1 MKEYNLIV
9 KFLYKN
15 KKYQLLTDTDDKYF
29 FLEVKNNQ
37 YSYVTLEEFVELCNI
52 FCKYPSSMNIINDRA
67 KNKKMKIVPKI
78 IIGGIATILTVSSI
92 PIIGAMSTY
101 ARISENYT
109 DNSSSYYS
117 DVGTNNYDVQSNIS
131 FVVDDSEEQLVID
144 TLINNDYSNCVYI
157 YDMEY
162 LDEYFDYDTVS
173 KEMLYDVV
181 KNNSNIND
189 NFKLLIFEF
198 INNIYDKYNDIDLRV
213 FYENLKTL
221 KIIEC
226 DKNQLL
232 LKTFSS
238 DSCACYVRTE
248 NAIYTLKDYEYKKGT
263 WEYQVIMHE
272 FAHTIR
278 NGWFKHNG
286 KELRVSA
293 TGNSLSLV
301 TVDEALNSV
310 FTVSLFD
317 YEERDIAYQLQS
329 NYCTIMLECLDNYSL
344 SDYINHSLSYYA
356 SKLDE
361 HNGDNNY
368 AKCILTLIDTQYK
381 DFHSDQIEIE
391 QEEYY
396 PIYDY
401 IANMYYRK
409 YINNN
414 MSYDEAKFIADTLV
428 ERVTYDVP
436 EEYNID
442 TNRFYDYLNEYC
454 NSIGIEVKSNTRAH

>member
-1 MKEYNLIV
+1 MMKEYSLIA
-9 KFLYKN
+9 KFSYKN
-15 KKYQLLTDTDDKYF
+15 KRFQLLTDADDKYF
-29 FLEVKNNQ
+29 FLEIKNNK
-37 YSYVTLEEFVELCNI
+37 YRYVELEDFVSLCDI
-52 FCKYPSSMNIINDRA
+52 FCRYPSAMNTEFNS
-67 KNKKMKIVPKI
+67 KNKLNFVPKVI
-78 IIGGIATILTVSSI
+78 VKGIATVLTLTTLMGCTTTNVSAKKIDDNSNS
-92 PIIGAMSTY
+92 AMSENNCSETD
-101 ARISENYT
+101 RIQRN
-109 DNSSSYYS
+109 
-117 DVGTNNYDVQSNIS
+117 VS
-131 FVVDDSEEQLVID
+131 FVVEDNDEQLKIDTYLDHPVENYIYVYGMEALNDYLDYNQVTQNQIENVIDKNNNISNKFKNFTKDFID
-144 TLINNDYSNCVYI
+144 TL
-157 YDMEY
+157 
-162 LDEYFDYDTVS
+162 
-173 KEMLYDVV
+173 
-181 KNNSNIND
+181 
-189 NFKLLIFEF
+189 
-198 INNIYDKYNDIDLRV
+198 YDKYPECDKRV
-213 FYENLKTL
+213 LYENLKNL

-226 DKNQLL
+226 DKNMLT
-232 LKTFSS
+232 KKSGS
-238 DSCACYVRTE
+238 HDSYACYVYAE
-248 NAIYTLKDYEYKKGT
+248 NTIYTLEEYEYKKGT
-263 WEYQVIMHE
+263 WEYQVIFHE
-272 FAHTIR
+272 LCHVLR
-278 NGWFKHNG
+278 NGIIEYG
-286 KELRVSA
+286 KKDIKVSA

-329 NYCTIMLECLDNYSL
+329 NYCTLMLECLDNYSL

-414 MSYDEAKFIADTLV
+414 MSYDEAKFVADTLV

-454 NSIGIEVKSNTRAH
+454 NSIGIEIKSNTRGH